1 METFFLVIFWVIVI
15 FYLLRLGFR
24 YILPWAIKRFIQ
36 KMHNK
41 MTGDQASGGSR
52 KSGEVKV
59 NYSTVETPRID
70 PNAGEYID
78 FEEIKDD
85 NPSNK

>member
-1 METFFLVIFWVIVI
+1 
-15 FYLLRLGFR
+15 
-24 YILPWAIKRFIQ
+24 
-36 KMHNK
+36 
-41 MTGDQASGGSR
+41 MTGNQASADSR
-52 KSGEVKV
+52 KEGEVKV
-59 NYSTVETPRID
+59 NYSSVESPRID